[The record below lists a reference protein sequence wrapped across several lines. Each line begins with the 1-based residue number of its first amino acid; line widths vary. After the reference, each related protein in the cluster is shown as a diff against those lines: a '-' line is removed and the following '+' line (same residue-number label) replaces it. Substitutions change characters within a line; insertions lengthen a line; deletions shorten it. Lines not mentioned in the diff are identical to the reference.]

1 MRSQLSYA
9 VPLGLAGILYTV
21 QTDLHGYFVSNR
33 LGAAVFA
40 IYSVGTVDL
49 PLMTMLQE
57 ATNVVLIPRVSYLQH
72 INDTREIVLLI
83 ARATRKLAAV
93 YFPAYA
99 LLAVVAPDLIS
110 FVFTR
115 RYLSSVPVFRINLTL
130 LLVSVLLQDPL
141 FRAYQSQRFFLFRL
155 RIILSGLLVAGLYFG
170 TSHFGPVGAIAAV
183 VLVTAAERIVTAIR
197 FGRILGVSRKDL
209 VLLNDIGKL
218 AIAAIISG
226 LVAEGV
232 RLLLRDAQPLI
243 NLMVCGMVFS
253 LVYLCAVLLAG
264 ILTPEEKDLLRQKI
278 AVLLPRRN

>member
-1 MRSQLSYA
+1 
-9 VPLGLAGILYTV
+9 
-21 QTDLHGYFVSNR
+21 
-33 LGAAVFA
+33 
-40 IYSVGTVDL
+40 
-49 PLMTMLQE
+49 
-57 ATNVVLIPRVSYLQH
+57 
-72 INDTREIVLLI
+72 
-83 ARATRKLAAV
+83 
-93 YFPAYA
+93 
-99 LLAVVAPDLIS
+99 
-110 FVFTR
+110 
-115 RYLSSVPVFRINLTL
+115 
-130 LLVSVLLQDPL
+130 
-141 FRAYQSQRFFLFRL
+141 
-155 RIILSGLLVAGLYFG
+155 
-170 TSHFGPVGAIAAV
+170 
-183 VLVTAAERIVTAIR
+183 VTAIR